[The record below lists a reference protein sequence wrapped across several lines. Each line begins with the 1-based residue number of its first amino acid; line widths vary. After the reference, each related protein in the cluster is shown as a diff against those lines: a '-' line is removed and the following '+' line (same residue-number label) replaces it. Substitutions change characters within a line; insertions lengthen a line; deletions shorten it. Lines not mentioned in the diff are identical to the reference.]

1 ISELIPLGSNF
12 VSAFIKTV
20 AGEQHP
26 KCLPLVFRTFVI
38 VARSFSLG
46 ALVEDLFEI
55 VSWYFPIELKQ
66 TSNNASITK
75 ELLTHGCVTCLTAH
89 PEFAP
94 FCYLLIEEKLNDEE
108 CSLEQKIET
117 CELLVASVFRPNSIL
132 SHLESILGDLRAV
145 GLNPKCWS
153 QLLCSFSIAK
163 IIIIGNFTAEMAECV
178 PRALVAITE
187 ALSKYLEPFV
197 LQVDMG
203 LAERSLT
210 LLRCASSAGP
220 AIRGMIYDRVIPWIV
235 MLVQGDVVNV
245 RSNRPEIIE
254 QGLQYISIWVEIIHD
269 HGFDDVLVRFYS
281 SVFAS
286 IDVARET
293 APNGALVALH
303 NCLSVVF

>member
-1 ISELIPLGSNF
+1 MRKYGI
-12 VSAFIKTV
+12 
-20 AGEQHP
+20 
-26 KCLPLVFRTFVI
+26 
-38 VARSFSLG
+38 LG

-117 CELLVASVFRPNSIL
+117 CELLVAASVFRPNSIL

-153 QLLCSFSIAK
+153 QLLCSFSIAH
-163 IIIIGNFTAEMAECV
+163 N
-178 PRALVAITE
+178 
-187 ALSKYLEPFV
+187 LSKVYYDSFISMIFVFLHPQSFSDLEPFV

-303 NCLSVVF
+303 NCLSVVFFLAY